1 MEFYKANKA
10 NKGCGGQLSYCSAR
24 DKDNFC
30 AWINLINQN
39 GWDQSKNG
47 GKGAGKFFGGKS
59 TTVKMS
65 IGELGLLH
73 LALQK
78 RKDITEYTYK
88 NDPIFHTSRD
98 ITSIINFGPYIR
110 DGKYV
115 GMTLRVSRSEKT
127 SSEKSNFTLAFT
139 PGEAE
144 VVRMWIENALNH
156 IFEGQKSLQIKK
168 IQDKKKEQSSQ
179 ETNAESSK
187 KDDDIPF

>member
-47 GKGAGKFFGGKS
+47 GKGAGKFYGGES
-59 TTVKMS
+59 TTVKIS
-65 IGELGLLH
+65 IGELGLLR
-73 LALQK
+73 LAIQK
-78 RKDITEYTYK
+78 RKDIKDYTNK

-98 ITSIINFGPYIR
+98 VTSIINFGPYMK

-127 SSEKSNFTLAFT
+127 SSKKSNFTLAFT

-144 VVRMWIENALNH
+144 VVSMWIENALNH
-156 IFEGQKSLQIKK
+156 IFEGKKSLQIKK
-168 IQDKKKEQSSQ
+168 IQDKKKEQSSSQ
-179 ETNAESSK
+179 ESDKSFEV
-187 KDDDIPF
+187 DDNIPF